1 MTGKTD
7 SQPCQ
12 WKNKPC
18 HAFERKEAAAP
29 DEMPDDQ
36 KCAEPPWPR
45 QAVRPLPLVPF
56 NPKIVKPVSAGV
68 NALAPEMKT
77 FMLGETKLLV

>member
-1 MTGKTD
+1 
-7 SQPCQ
+7 
-12 WKNKPC
+12 
-18 HAFERKEAAAP
+18 
-29 DEMPDDQ
+29 MPDDQ